1 LASVIGNPIFIA
13 PDDELIVTVW
23 FPGVDPNGLH
33 VVGPTMPAIKARLQ
47 YGHTGFQRWYDIDP
61 RGVGFT
67 NYQFNVKNT
76 GSDWTF
82 FRVVVGGIT

>member
-1 LASVIGNPIFIA
+1 MASVIGNPIFIA

-61 RGVGFT
+61 RVSASPIT
-67 NYQFNVKNT
+67 SSTSRTPDRT
-76 GSDWTF
+76 GPSFGSWSAA
-82 FRVVVGGIT
+82 